1 MPVTFESET
10 DTAELRRSPEPEE
23 QPITKTN
30 GQSSP
35 LGGGTVSA
43 DGVNFSVFSRNATSI
58 ELLSVERVDGA
69 KPARVIRIDPVSNR
83 TYHDWHVF
91 VPGAR
96 AGQIYAYRIHG
107 PFDPAKGLRFEPKKL
122 LLDPYGRGVVVP
134 DRGGN
139 PWRRSIDTGLESPLD
154 IAEWQTAPAISGR
167 KYRVEARSVVMLFRT
182 LDA

>member
-83 TYHDWHVF
+83 TYQIGMYSSREHGRGKSMPIASMDHSIPPRDCDSSPRSCCWIPTAVALLF
-91 VPGAR
+91 WTAGEIPGAVR
-96 AGQIYAYRIHG
+96 SKPGSSRRWILPNGKRRP
-107 PFDPAKGLRFEPKKL
+107 PFQVASTG
-122 LLDPYGRGVVVP
+122 
-134 DRGGN
+134 
-139 PWRRSIDTGLESPLD
+139 WRRDL
-154 IAEWQTAPAISGR
+154 
-167 KYRVEARSVVMLFRT
+167 
-182 LDA
+182 